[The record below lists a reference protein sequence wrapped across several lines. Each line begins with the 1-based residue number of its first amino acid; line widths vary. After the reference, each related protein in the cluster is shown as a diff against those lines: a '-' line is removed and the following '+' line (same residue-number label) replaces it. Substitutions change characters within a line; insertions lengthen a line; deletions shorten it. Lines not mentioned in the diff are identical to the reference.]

1 MHHGGDEAM
10 EDDTN
15 EASGKPELSPM
26 ISTMFCVVYLVKS
39 NVVSHLVCKVVQTF
53 SFVVIY

>member
-10 EDDTN
+10 EGDTN
-15 EASGKPELSPM
+15 EASGKPEFSSI

-39 NVVSHLVCKVVQTF
+39 NVVSNLV
-53 SFVVIY
+53 